1 MSIMKAPPNQAAQ
14 VFVTTTQMGQPVR
27 TAQQGTSSG
36 LLAGAAP
43 TLPAWASLPH
53 TAHTRHRYS
62 FLWGV
67 RANWPRVT
75 SGPPG
80 GCPEPM
86 RAAAQCPSS
95 TCMAAPAMRVAG
107 LLSGPAGL
115 CVLLPSVL
123 CPPAS
128 CLGLGA
134 VSSGPN
140 GREFPGGGWDHRR
153 WQEVWFLKKMRSWFA
168 GRRVG
173 EWPLGAPPSGA
184 LSGATSRAGTSPS
197 LKGPSLSPAHP
208 EHLHLLSVSLGNSL

>member
-1 MSIMKAPPNQAAQ
+1 M
-14 VFVTTTQMGQPVR
+14 TTTQMGQLVR

-53 TAHTRHRYS
+53 AAHTRHRYS

-123 CPPAS
+123 CPPA
-128 CLGLGA
+128 CCPGLGA

-173 EWPLGAPPSGA
+173 SGLWAHRHLGRCLGPPHVPGHHQVSKAPPCPPLTQS
-184 LSGATSRAGTSPS
+184 TFTFFRC
-197 LKGPSLSPAHP
+197 H
-208 EHLHLLSVSLGNSL
+208 